1 MASKPASNPGQFTR
15 INSNPLLISAQK
27 QMLVVEEAKKK
38 KKEEEK
44 KEKIGED
51 IPDWQSVRCDILRN
65 KSKTRNILTFIY
77 IYNSTSSQPAK

>member
-1 MASKPASNPGQFTR
+1 
-15 INSNPLLISAQK
+15 
-27 QMLVVEEAKKK
+27 MLVVEEAKKK

-51 IPDWQSVRCDILRN
+51 IPDWQSVRQDILRN

-77 IYNSTSSQPAK
+77 I